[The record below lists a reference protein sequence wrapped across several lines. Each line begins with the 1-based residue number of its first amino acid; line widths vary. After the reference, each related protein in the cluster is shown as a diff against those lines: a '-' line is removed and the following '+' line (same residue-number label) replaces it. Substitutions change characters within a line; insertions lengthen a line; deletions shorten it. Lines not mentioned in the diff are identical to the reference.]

1 MTEKRGLKA
10 LEVWCRRITEGYPNV
25 NVIDMSTSWKDG
37 LAFCA
42 IIHHFAP
49 DLIDFK
55 ALTKDDVFYN
65 NSLAFGLAE
74 EHFGIPALLDAEDMV
89 KYDEPDKLSIATYVS
104 QFYQYFENKSNNKS
118 SKHRLENLKDIGHK
132 VSTKVQV

>member
-1 MTEKRGLKA
+1 MGEKRGLKA

-25 NVIDMSTSWKDG
+25 NVMDMSTSWKDG

-42 IIHHFAP
+42 IIHHFSP
-49 DLIDFK
+49 ELIDFK
-55 ALTKDDVFYN
+55 ALSKDDVFYN
-65 NSLAFGLAE
+65 NSLAFGIAE

-104 QFYQYFENKSNNKS
+104 QFYQYFENKSPRKTSERIREKS
-118 SKHRLENLKDIGHK
+118 QEQW
-132 VSTKVQV
+132 T